1 LNSTSGNLLSIEHD
15 FNNQK
20 SCSIKQDFATG
31 LTFYC
36 SRLLKITGCY
46 IADFVCSEKKLIIE
60 VDGGQHM
67 DAIEY
72 DQKRTA
78 HLIKL
83 GYNVL
88 RVWNNEVFN
97 NIEGVLATILSS
109 LENRAT

>member
-1 LNSTSGNLLSIEHD
+1 MI
-15 FNNQK
+15 
-20 SCSIKQDFATG
+20 
-31 LTFYC
+31 
-36 SRLLKITGCY
+36 GCY
-46 IADFVCSEKKLIIE
+46 IADFVCREKKLIIE

-72 DQKRTA
+72 DQLRTA

-109 LENRAT
+109 LENRATR